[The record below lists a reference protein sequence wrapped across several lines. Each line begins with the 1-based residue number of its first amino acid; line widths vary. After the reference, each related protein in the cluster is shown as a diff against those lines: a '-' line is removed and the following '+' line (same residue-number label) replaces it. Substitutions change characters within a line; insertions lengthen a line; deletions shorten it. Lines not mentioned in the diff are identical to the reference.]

1 MKYLPGKKASALL
14 GIHQN
19 TLRKYADRGIIPSFK
34 TASGQRRYDVDAYLN
49 QQPDIQTVC
58 YCRVSSNK
66 QKDGL
71 QRQTP
76 SMQEQFPHAAII
88 TDVAGGLNWQRKGL
102 VSILERLHQGDKLQI
117 VVAHRDRL
125 ARFGFELIQWLVER
139 NGGAV
144 LVLNQQDASPESE
157 LTHRRYSRHPPYFLL
172 PAPRTPPLPLGYRKG
187 SGSIPTGNRRKPS
200 NSGLTPP
207 AGATTR
213 PSKR

>member
-66 QKDGL
+66 QKDDL
-71 QRQTP
+71 QRQIL
-76 SMQEQFPHAAII
+76 SMQEQFPHATII
-88 TDVAGGLNWQRKGL
+88 TDVAGGLNWRRKGL

-157 LTHRRYSRHPPYFLL
+157 LTEDILAILHTFSCRLHGLRRYRSAIEKDP
-172 PAPRTPPLPLGYRKG
+172 
-187 SGSIPTGNRRKPS
+187 
-200 NSGLTPP
+200 GLSQQGTEENHQ
-207 AGATTR
+207 TLV
-213 PSKR
+213 